1 MARPVYIIDGSRTPF
16 LKARSGPGPFTPVD
30 LAVQCGRPLLAR
42 QPFAPDAFDQVI
54 LGCVNVIADEMN
66 PARVA
71 ALRLGMGE
79 AMVAFTV
86 QINCGSGMQSIDTA
100 YRYIREGVSD
110 LILAGG
116 SEALSYAPLVW
127 PQQGVRW
134 FAGVAGAK
142 DVFAKAVAALKARPS
157 YFKPIIGLERG
168 LTDPI
173 TELNMGQTA
182 EVVGHLFGITRSQ
195 SDAYAAE
202 SHKRLANAQAQGW
215 LKGEVET
222 SFARDGKFY
231 DHDDGVRPDSTPE
244 TLAKLKP
251 VFERPWGQVTA
262 GNSSQITDGASWV
275 ILASEDAVAK
285 HGLTPKA
292 VIIDS
297 QWSALDP
304 SIMGLG
310 PVLSATELLKRNRLS
325 LQEIETWELNEAFA
339 TQVLGCLAAWNDE
352 KFCREILGLD
362 GAAGRDRPRKAQC
375 RRRRDQPRPSRRL
388 QRQPHRAA
396 SRQRDETAGHQARHR
411 HRMHRRRAGR
421 RDVDRDGVIM
431 DSKIMDVLGDRV
443 LELGPKPDAGGPYR
457 NFKLTRDADGIAW
470 LLFDRDDASAN
481 TLSADVIEELD
492 AVLAAL
498 ESQRPA
504 GIVIRSAKTSGFI
517 AGADVN
523 EFRGATDP
531 RPSRP
536 RSAGRMR

>member
-1 MARPVYIIDGSRTPF
+1 MARPVFIVDGSRTPF

-42 QPFAPDAFDQVI
+42 QPFAPTAFDQVI

-86 QINCGSGMQSIDTA
+86 QINCGSGMQSIDTG
-100 YRYIREGVSD
+100 YRYIRGGISD

-134 FAGVAGAK
+134 FAGLATAK
-142 DVFAKAVAALKARPS
+142 GILAKIAALAKARPA
-157 YFKPIIGLERG
+157 YFKPGIRLERG
-168 LTDPI
+168 LTEP
-173 TELNMGQTA
+173 NMAQTA
-182 EVVGHLFGITRSQ
+182 EVVGHLFGITRAQ

-202 SHKRLANAQAQGW
+202 SHKRLAKAQEQGF

-222 SFARDGKFY
+222 AFARDGKFY
-231 DHDDGVRPDSTPE
+231 EHDDGVRPDSSPE
-244 TLAKLKP
+244 ALAKLKP

-262 GNSSQITDGASWV
+262 GNSSQITDGASWT
-275 ILASEDAVAK
+275 ILASEAAVAK

-310 PVLSATELLKRNRLS
+310 PVLSATELLKRNKLS
-325 LQEIETWELNEAFA
+325 LGDIETWELNEAFA
-339 TQVLGCLAAWNDE
+339 TQVLGCLAAWKDE

-362 GAAGRDRPRKAQC
+362 GAAGQIDRAKLNVDGGGISLGHPVGCSGNRIVLHLVNAMK
-375 RRRRDQPRPSRRL
+375 RL
-388 QRQPHRAA
+388 GTKR
-396 SRQRDETAGHQARHR
+396 
-411 HRMHRRRAGR
+411 
-421 RDVDRDGVIM
+421 
-431 DSKIMDVLGDRV
+431 
-443 LELGPKPDAGGPYR
+443 
-457 NFKLTRDADGIAW
+457 GIATECIGGGQGGAM
-470 LLFDRDDASAN
+470 L
-481 TLSADVIEELD
+481 IEM
-492 AVLAAL
+492 V
-498 ESQRPA
+498 
-504 GIVIRSAKTSGFI
+504 
-517 AGADVN
+517 
-523 EFRGATDP
+523 
-531 RPSRP
+531 
-536 RSAGRMR
+536 